1 MGGPPWSGPQA
12 QKRLSYPELKV
23 KQCPPD
29 WHPPPLRFRYPEME
43 SDNWNWLSKLSA
55 SVVSTPTDG
64 WQLLHSFSVW
74 ILGGFVHLNVLL
86 E

>member
-1 MGGPPWSGPQA
+1 MVWTPGS
-12 QKRLSYPELKV
+12 KETKLLKA

-29 WHPPPLRFRYPEME
+29 WHPPLLRSRYPEMK

-55 SVVSTPTDG
+55 FVVSTSSDG
-64 WQLLHSFSVW
+64 WQLLHSFLVW
-74 ILGGFVHLNVLL
+74 ISDGLVHLNVLL